1 MAVWV
6 DIILNMPWA
15 NLCMPLSVLY
25 MWVKYT
31 VSTEC
36 AACYNSLPLLYF
48 YRSPGQAFVFVVF
61 VDWDKVS
68 VLPRVLD
75 HWLLHPP
82 IVRSTNLS
90 PLRQCSFCQ
99 LLSFGAN
106 TCRVCVSWN
115 PWGPGCLR
123 CLGRNQ
129 RGNYRTM
136 LVKHKPLNVSSVNH
150 GPTQCLLSVPS
161 SSSQTAF

>member
-1 MAVWV
+1 MGETMYAVFAV
-6 DIILNMPWA
+6 CVQHVTIVS
-15 NLCMPLSVLY
+15 LCCI
-25 MWVKYT
+25 
-31 VSTEC
+31 STE
-36 AACYNSLPLLYF
+36 AQGKLLF
-48 YRSPGQAFVFVVF
+48 LVFL
-61 VDWDKVS
+61 DPDKVS

-82 IVRSTNLS
+82 TMRSTNLS
-90 PLRQCSFCQ
+90 PLRQYSFCQ
-99 LLSFGAN
+99 FPSFGAN

-129 RGNYRTM
+129 RENYETV

-161 SSSQTAF
+161 SSSQTAS